1 MSNCKITVTGI
12 VLYSKR
18 EGYRIYGN
26 GHEGIFA
33 WYLDG
38 ELDIKKGE
46 RATVTGDFDYDCFD
60 APAGERLYIRN
71 PKVVTLIEE
80 PS

>member
-12 VLYSKR
+12 VAYNKQ
-18 EGYRIYGN
+18 EGFRIYGN
-26 GHEGIFA
+26 GHGNVFA
-33 WYLDG
+33 WYVDG
-38 ELDIKKGE
+38 ELDIKKGD
-46 RATVTGDFDYDCFD
+46 RVTVTGDFDYDCWD

-71 PKVVTLIEE
+71 PEIVALIEE